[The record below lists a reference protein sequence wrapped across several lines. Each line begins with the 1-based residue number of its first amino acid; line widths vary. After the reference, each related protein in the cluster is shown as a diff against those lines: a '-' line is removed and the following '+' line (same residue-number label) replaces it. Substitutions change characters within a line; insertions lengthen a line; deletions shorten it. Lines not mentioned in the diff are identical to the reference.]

1 MIGDLI
7 RQYCENNDITHKQL
21 AEKIGVQH
29 KTLLRWIAKN
39 KLPIRGIN
47 YYCGQRLAK
56 MIGYSESKPETV
68 NAQEPPKKP
77 RYNYRCLDDTYEPDC
92 LHCVWHKDCGD
103 DIVYCSKPGALC
115 VNARR

>member
-1 MIGDLI
+1 MIADLI
-7 RQYCENNDITHKQL
+7 LRYCKD
-21 AEKIGVQH
+21 
-29 KTLLRWIAKN
+29 N
-39 KLPIRGIN
+39 KLTQEQFA
-47 YYCGQRLAK
+47 QRLGVSYTTLRRWLKKDKLPTRGENLYAVK
-56 MIGYSESKPETV
+56 HLTRMFCIEKKPTV
-68 NAQEPPKKP
+68 KLTPKKP